1 MGHKTLTWTELPV
14 LLGTGGGVT
23 SDTVTLEPGWGS
35 GEGRCLHDPNIPFSP
50 HRPVMVPLLSN
61 TLLIIC
67 TMHVML
73 LVIRRVFFFYKNI
86 KNAFLFLK
94 YYLALSISIINSV
107 VVASVHSYS
116 FFFFTHFYIQMRSFK
131 GILIC

>member
-1 MGHKTLTWTELPV
+1 MPARSKHSILSSQAGY
-14 LLGTGGGVT
+14 GTTAIKHSFNYLYYACDAPCNQKG
-23 SDTVTLEPGWGS
+23 
-35 GEGRCLHDPNIPFSP
+35 
-50 HRPVMVPLLSN
+50 
-61 TLLIIC
+61 
-67 TMHVML
+67 
-73 LVIRRVFFFYKNI
+73 FFFYKNI